1 MADERDAMDLIDP
14 IGGADPG
21 DETGATP
28 APGSVKRQA
37 APAPRQAAHAYPVS
51 GSAPSW
57 TGRRVGIGTALGRV
71 ALLLA
76 FLFGGLA
83 LGAGYWQVIESA
95 NLSSAPDD
103 AAVIAAARNVLRGE
117 IFDRDGVRL
126 AWSKRDKNGE
136 PYRVYASNALAPVL
150 GYASR
155 QYGTSGLESA
165 WNAQLTGV
173 VSADPLRELTRKF
186 RADPSDPQDL
196 RTTLVLQLQ
205 QAAVAALG
213 KNRGAVVMLDPRN
226 GEVLA
231 LVSTPTFD
239 ASAIANPSTA
249 TSSFDKLRTDDRRPL
264 LPRATAGLYVP
275 GSIFKIVTS
284 VAGLG
289 SGAIN
294 PGTTYADQPAAEKS
308 GWLIDG
314 FRVRDGH
321 HTATG
326 TQALNF
332 EEAIEVSCNIY
343 FAETGVRTGGQ
354 ALADWAGRLGFGE
367 EIPFDLPTATSQ
379 VTNGGG
385 SFGGGFSD
393 RVELANAA
401 YGQGETLVTPLQ
413 MALVAATIANDGT
426 LMQPHLV
433 IEATGKSG
441 TTTIQPTAMERV
453 VAPGIASEIG
463 AAMRLAVNG
472 DLGRIFTA
480 GAAVRGLAVA
490 GKSGTAELDPGT
502 KPHSW
507 FIGFAP
513 YDDPQVAIVVLV
525 ENSGGGSVKASP
537 IAGDLFRAWRDWVN
551 G

>member
-1 MADERDAMDLIDP
+1 MAGQERPKEAPPTPRAPSHAHP
-14 IGGADPG
+14 I
-21 DETGATP
+21 T
-28 APGSVKRQA
+28 
-37 APAPRQAAHAYPVS
+37 

-57 TGRRVGIGTALGRV
+57 SGRRVGIGAALGRV
-71 ALLLA
+71 SLVLA
-76 FLFGGLA
+76 FAFGALA

-95 NLSSAPDD
+95 SLSSAGDD
-103 AAVIAAARNVLRGE
+103 AAVIAAARNVRRGE

-126 AWSKRDKNGE
+126 AWNKLDKNGE
-136 PYRVYASNALAPVL
+136 PYRVYASNALAPVI

-155 QYGTSGLESA
+155 QYGTTGLENA
-165 WNAQLTGV
+165 WNAQLSGV

-186 RADPSDPQDL
+186 RADPSDPEDI
-196 RTTLVLQLQ
+196 RTTLVLSLQ
-205 QAAVAALG
+205 KAAVQALG
-213 KNRGAVVMLDPRN
+213 KNRGAIVMIDPRT

-231 LVSTPTFD
+231 LASTPTFN
-239 ASAIANPSTA
+239 ASAIADPSTS
-249 TSSFDKLRTDDRRPL
+249 TKTFDQLLTDARHPL

-275 GSIFKIVTS
+275 GSVFKIVTS
-284 VAGLG
+284 VAALG

-294 PGTTYADQPAAEKS
+294 PGTTYADQPASEKT

-326 TQALNF
+326 TTALDF
-332 EEAIEVSCNIY
+332 SEAIEVSCNIY
-343 FAETGVRTGGQ
+343 FAETGVRTGGVE
-354 ALADWAGRLGFGE
+354 LADWAGRLGFGKP
-367 EIPFDLPTATSQ
+367 IPFDLATATSQ

-401 YGQGETLVTPLQ
+401 YGQGEALVTPLQ
-413 MALVAATIANDGT
+413 MALVAATIANQGE
-426 LMQPHLV
+426 LMRPHLV
-433 IEATGKSG
+433 LQATGKSG
-441 TTTIQPTAMERV
+441 TTTIGPTTLERV
-453 VAPGIASEIG
+453 VTPGIAAEI
-463 AAMRLAVNG
+463 ASAMRLAVNG
-472 DLGRIFTA
+472 DLGRAYTA
-480 GAAVRGLAVA
+480 GASVKGLAVA

-513 YDDPQVAIVVLV
+513 YDNPQIAIAVLV

-537 IAGDLFRAWRDWVN
+537 IAGDMFRAWRNWLN